1 MLLRFWT
8 EVSLSALLAM
18 AGAAL
23 VFGTISSILV
33 GVVAVV
39 IVMTVEAL
47 LRRRMAVFL
56 LGLGVLAAI
65 VGIAFLVLTSLRT
78 AVGVLLLVAAVAL
91 LIANLR
97 AYLGRR

>member
-1 MLLRFWT
+1 
-8 EVSLSALLAM
+8 
-18 AGAAL
+18 
-23 VFGTISSILV
+23 
-33 GVVAVV
+33 
-39 IVMTVEAL
+39 MTVEAL

-65 VGIAFLVLTSLRT
+65 AGIVFLLLTSLRT
-78 AVGVLLLVAAVAL
+78 AVGVLLLVASVAL